1 MAWVV
6 DSCVLLDL
14 LIPDPNFAEAALTC
28 LNRYSAE
35 GLVVSPITYLEL
47 GPAFCGDT
55 AQQDAFLREKKVRGI
70 KSWEVADTDASYQLW
85 HDCVLRKRRG
95 LAPKRPIAD
104 ALIAGFAMRWQGL
117 ITRNVN
123 DFRVISPTLP
133 LIDPTHLS

>member
-14 LIPDPNFAEAALTC
+14 LIPDPNFAEAALAC
-28 LNRYSAE
+28 LNRYSAQ

-47 GPAFCGDT
+47 GPAFSGDT
-55 AQQDAFLREKKVRGI
+55 AQQDAFLREKKI
-70 KSWEVADTDASYQLW
+70 AALKSWSSADTDASYPLW
-85 HDCVLRKRRG
+85 NDCVLRKRRG
-95 LAPKRPIAD
+95 LAPKRPVAD

-117 ITRNVN
+117 ITRNVA
-123 DFRVISPTLP
+123 DFQVIAPTLP